1 MGLIELAAE
10 EDFAGARRLRWT
22 DRRHAEMLAVDV
34 AIAVLRRGLP
44 IVVAGGADDGILGLA
59 AESSTPEAANLLTR
73 LTATSVRAIWAL
85 ACDQDRTSATRFQV
99 GCAEVGRDA
108 AGMVALGPLGLRSS
122 LGSREG
128 SGQADVGQSGEALLQ
143 LVKIAGLLPT
153 ALVAPISGAT
163 TDTAGWAARHCLPHV
178 TAGAILSYQ
187 DRSAET
193 LCEVSRAEV
202 PLVDAASTKF
212 IVFRPRFGSPE
223 HIAVMI
229 GNPDSAR
236 PVLARLHSAC
246 LTGDLFGSLRC
257 DCGEQLRGAIAAIA
271 HKGGGVLLYL
281 AQEGRGIG
289 LVNKLR
295 SYELQDEGL
304 DTVDANHR
312 LGFAA
317 DERLYRAAA
326 EIFRQ
331 LGFNKVRLMTNNPD
345 KVSALERY
353 GISVVERIRHVFA
366 PNPHNVKYLD
376 AKRTRSGHLL

>member
-59 AESSTPEAANLLTR
+59 AESSTPEAGNLLTR

-108 AGMVALGPLGLRSS
+108 AGMVALGPLGLRST

-128 SGQADVGQSGEALLQ
+128 AGQADVGQSGEALLQ

-202 PLVDAASTKF
+202 PLVNGVSTKS
-212 IVFRPRFGSPE
+212 IVFRPQFGNPE
-223 HIAVMI
+223 HIAVLI
-229 GNPDSAR
+229 GSPDAAR
-236 PVLARLHSAC
+236 PVLARIHSAC
-246 LTGDLFGSLRC
+246 LTGDIFGSLRC
-257 DCGEQLRGAIAAIA
+257 DCGDQLRGAIVA
-271 HKGGGVLLYL
+271 
-281 AQEGRGIG
+281 
-289 LVNKLR
+289 
-295 SYELQDEGL
+295 
-304 DTVDANHR
+304 
-312 LGFAA
+312 
-317 DERLYRAAA
+317 
-326 EIFRQ
+326 
-331 LGFNKVRLMTNNPD
+331 
-345 KVSALERY
+345 
-353 GISVVERIRHVFA
+353 
-366 PNPHNVKYLD
+366 
-376 AKRTRSGHLL
+376 